1 MSVDFLL
8 CSNSSNSSP
17 LKLADCLD
25 LTEPSRGVSSSS
37 AELISIPAGE
47 QLEAKKIFV
56 ARAGLLIADQQNQ
69 RSSTSREEEKKTTRF
84 MTTGCAFYNEFI
96 DQPLEEKQPREQENM
111 AESSV
116 K

>member
-8 CSNSSNSSP
+8 CSNSSNSSR

-69 RSSTSREEEKKTTRF
+69 RSSTSREEKKTTRF

-96 DQPLEEKQPREQENM
+96 DQPLEEKQPREQGIM